1 MKFCPECCNLLYTT
15 EKDDKLHD
23 ICKKC
28 GHSSISNDVIITEK
42 VYRTGLFSNLGSKK
56 NMVYDDTYPRTIHKE
71 CPNDECISK
80 KDKSMQEAVYVSEKD
95 TLQLVY
101 ICTKCFTEWKYS

>member
-1 MKFCPECCNLLYTT
+1 MKFCPECSNFLHTT
-15 EKDDKLHD
+15 EIDNTLYD

-28 GHSSISNDVIITEK
+28 GHSVVSNDVVISEK
-42 VYRTGLFSNLGSKK
+42 IYKNGLLSNHGSKK
-56 NMVYDDTYPRTIHKE
+56 NMVYDYTYPRTIHKE
-71 CPNDECISK
+71 CPNDECVSK
-80 KDKSMQEAVYVSEKD
+80 KDKSLQEAIFVSEKD